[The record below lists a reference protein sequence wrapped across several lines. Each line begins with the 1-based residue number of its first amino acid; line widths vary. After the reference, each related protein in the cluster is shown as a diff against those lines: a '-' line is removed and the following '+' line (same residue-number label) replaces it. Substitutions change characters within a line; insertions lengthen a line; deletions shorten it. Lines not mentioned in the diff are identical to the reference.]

1 MRKKLSGIE
10 SKHFLKRVGKLSAYK
25 QKQITRNIH
34 HHSDGSITLFDIP
47 FIESIDSTLFSED
60 HSLNIDTSTN
70 DFTGGGGEF
79 SGGGSSST
87 YEEPSSSHDS
97 SSSSYDS
104 GSSFDSSSSDSGSS
118 GGGD

>member
-1 MRKKLSGIE
+1 MKKKLSGVE
-10 SKHFLKRVGKLSAYK
+10 SKHFLRRVGKLPVYK
-25 QKQITRNIH
+25 QKQITGNIH
-34 HHSDGSITLFDIP
+34 YHSDNSITLFDVL
-47 FIESIDSTLFSED
+47 FIKSIDSTLFNED

-70 DFTGGGGEF
+70 DFTGGDGEF

-104 GSSFDSSSSDSGSS
+104 SSSDSGSS

>member
-1 MRKKLSGIE
+1 MKKKLSGIE
-10 SKHFLKRVGKLSAYK
+10 SKHFLRRVGKLPAYK

-34 HHSDGSITLFDIP
+34 HHSDGSITLFDVLL
-47 FIESIDSTLFSED
+47 IESIDSTLFNED

-87 YEEPSSSHDS
+87 YEEPSSS
-97 SSSSYDS
+97 YDS
-104 GSSFDSSSSDSGSS
+104 GSSSDSSSSDSGSS